1 MKNNNIIP
9 ESLLKALEGI
19 RGFERE
25 GFVQVHEAGAQL
37 TSVRL
42 NPAKQ
47 PSVAAPGDW
56 LPIESQVPWCPT
68 GYYLK
73 ERPSFTLDPLFHAGT
88 YYVQEASSM
97 FLWQALQQL
106 TGQTGRHIGQSAEAA
121 QHLPDQSLQYKV
133 LDLCAAPGGKS
144 SLLASFFPEGFIV
157 ANEVI
162 RTRAAILVENLA
174 KWGTH
179 HVVVTNNDPAHFK
192 PLGNYFDLIVA
203 DAPCSGSG
211 MFRKDPAAIGEWS
224 EENVM
229 LCSQRQQRI
238 IADIYPVLK
247 ENGLLIY
254 STCSYS
260 KEENEDMLDWM
271 INEFDLESCAVAVD
285 PQWGI
290 ETVESDKHHAAG
302 YRFYPNKAKGE
313 GFFMAVLRKT
323 SGNPVRYVKKNNLTA
338 ATKQEIATVANWLNE
353 DAERFFFKQNE
364 LILAAPAVQKEH
376 IALLQQHLYLRKAG
390 AAVGTLKGKDL
401 VPDHELA
408 LSLLMKAGLPSVA
421 VDKETALQYLR
432 KKEVNITSV
441 VKGWTIVQYEGVNLG
456 WVKVLPGR
464 VNNYYPVEWRIL
476 KE

>member
-1 MKNNNIIP
+1 MQLKNNNIIP

-19 RGFERE
+19 RGFERDS
-25 GFVQVHEAGAQL
+25 FVRVHEAGAQV
-37 TSVRL
+37 TSIRI
-42 NPAKQ
+42 NPLKQ
-47 PSVAAPGDW
+47 PADLEPGTW
-56 LPIESQVPWCPT
+56 LPIENQVPWCPH
-68 GYYLK
+68 GYYLT

-106 TGQTGRHIGQSAEAA
+106 AGQPAHQ
-121 QHLPDQSLQYKV
+121 KV

-144 SLLASFFPEGFIV
+144 SLLASYFPEGFIV

-162 RTRAAILVENLA
+162 RSRASILVENLT

-192 PLGNYFDLIVA
+192 PLENYFDLIVA

-211 MFRKDPAAIGEWS
+211 MFRKDPAAIEEWS
-224 EENVM
+224 EENVV

-238 IADIYPVLK
+238 IADIYPALK
-247 ENGLLIY
+247 EEGILIY

-260 KEENEDMLDWM
+260 KAENEEMLDWM
-271 INEFDLESCAVAVD
+271 ISEFDLESCSVNID
-285 PQWGI
+285 PNWGI
-290 ETVESDKHHAAG
+290 EAVESEQHKAAG
-302 YRFYPNKAKGE
+302 YRFYPDKLKGE
-313 GFFMAVLRKT
+313 GFFIAALRKT
-323 SGNPVRYVKKNNLTA
+323 TGKAVKYVKKNNVTS
-338 ATKQEIATVANWLNE
+338 ATKQEITLVSEWLNNAG
-353 DAERFFFKQNE
+353 DCFFFKQNE
-364 LILAAPAVQKEH
+364 LILAAPAAQKEH

-390 AAVGTLKGKDL
+390 AATGTLKGKDL

-408 LSLLMKAGLPSVA
+408 LSLLMKPGFPSVT
-421 VDKETALQYLR
+421 VDKDTALQYLR
-432 KKEVNITSV
+432 KKEVTIDSA
-441 VKGWTIVQYEGVNLG
+441 VKGWTLLQYQGVNLG